1 MAELRGFWSY
11 VHADD
16 EADSGRVARLAKDV
30 AAQFEML
37 TGENIDLFLDRD
49 DIAWGEDWRNKIDES
64 LSSVGFFIAILTPRY
79 FKSAECRRELQRFAR
94 RAENLGI
101 KELVLPL
108 LYVDVSSLH
117 EDAPDDPLV
126 VLVKTFQWV
135 DWRELRFSD
144 IDSGEYRRG
153 VARLARDVDVVDG
166 PRAKRLALR
175 RVQLADFGAGE
186 ILELA
191 MS

>member
-1 MAELRGFWSY
+1 
-11 VHADD
+11 
-16 EADSGRVARLAKDV
+16 
-30 AAQFEML
+30 ML
-37 TGENIDLFLDRD
+37 TGEKIDLFLDRD

-79 FKSAECRRELQRFAR
+79 FKSAECRGELQRFAR

-126 VLVKTFQWV
+126 ALVKTFQWV
-135 DWRELRFSD
+135 DWSELRFSD
-144 IDSGEYRRG
+144 IDSG
-153 VARLARDVDVVDG
+153 ARL
-166 PRAKRLALR
+166 
-175 RVQLADFGAGE
+175 
-186 ILELA
+186 
-191 MS
+191 